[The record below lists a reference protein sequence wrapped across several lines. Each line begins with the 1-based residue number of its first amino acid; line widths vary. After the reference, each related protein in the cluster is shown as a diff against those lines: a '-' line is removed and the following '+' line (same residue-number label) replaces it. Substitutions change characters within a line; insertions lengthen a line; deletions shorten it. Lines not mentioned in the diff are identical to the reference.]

1 MSKFILIKER
11 TVWRCNYNAPE
22 ARGYGNVKPI
32 KRWEY
37 GLLEIKHIRMINIKT
52 KGTLITEV
60 RNFQTQE

>member
-1 MSKFILIKER
+1 MITER

-37 GLLEIKHIRMINIKT
+37 GLLEIKHIQMINVKI
-52 KGTLITEV
+52 KGTLITEL
-60 RNFQTQE
+60 RNF

>member
-1 MSKFILIKER
+1 MGKFILITER
-11 TVWRCNYNAPE
+11 TVSRCNYNARE

-37 GLLEIKHIRMINIKT
+37 GLLEIKHIYMINIKII
-52 KGTLITEV
+52 GTLITEL